1 MAGHSKW
8 ANIKHR
14 KERMDAKRGK
24 LFSRLI
30 REVAVAAKI
39 GGNDAAANPRLRLA
53 LERARDANVPGDN
66 ITRAIKRGGGQ
77 TDSGDYAE
85 CYEFWPRR
93 CRRSFY
99 LTKTATRRFCAN
111 CGKRRGF
118 AFIPAGHFAPE
129 ICRRFHNE
137 AFAPVLRARGCNVA
151 VCRTAHDDRLTTK
164 NFRDGIDRAQSFL
177 RAHDGIL
184 RRAHFLRRA
193 GIVVFSQLHHRR
205 FNDKARPKHRKHRRA
220 AFSFRRA
227 RITTAAPLVPRLFC
241 PPGRRRL
248 PIS

>member
-1 MAGHSKW
+1 MARHSKW

-85 CYEFWPRR
+85 LRYE
-93 CRRSFY
+93 
-99 LTKTATRRFCAN
+99 
-111 CGKRRGF
+111 GF
-118 AFIPAGHFAPE
+118 GPGGAAIIIE
-129 ICRRFHNE
+129 
-137 AFAPVLRARGCNVA
+137 
-151 VCRTAHDDRLTTK
+151 
-164 NFRDGIDRAQSFL
+164 
-177 RAHDGIL
+177 
-184 RRAHFLRRA
+184 
-193 GIVVFSQLHHRR
+193 VFTDTQ
-205 FNDKARPKHRKHRRA
+205 
-220 AFSFRRA
+220 
-227 RITTAAPLVPRLFC
+227 
-241 PPGRRRL
+241 
-248 PIS
+248 